1 VARDPNPQQQT
12 TEIVDSELASP
23 GRLALA
29 VVADTGAFVCRLPE
43 SGELAIGR
51 AQECEIFVD
60 DPKLSRRHA
69 LVRVRPPAEVEIVD
83 LASSNGTRVRGE
95 RLAPNVPAKLRVG
108 DAAALGT
115 TMLLLR
121 ETVASETIASPRAF
135 DFVGLAELRPLLER
149 IAASDINVL
158 ITGETGAG
166 KEVVARTIH
175 GLSPRAK
182 EPLVCVNC
190 AALSA
195 ALLESELFGHERGA
209 FTGALHAKTG
219 LLEAAGRGTVF
230 LDEIGEMPFDLQA
243 KLLRVLEQR
252 EVVRVGAVQARPI
265 FARFL
270 AATNRDLEE
279 KGAEKTFRR
288 DLFFRLNGISV
299 AVPPLRA
306 RRGEIEVLARHFVRE
321 ACARAPRAAPSIAD
335 EVVTKLSL
343 YDWPG
348 NVRELRNSLERA
360 LVLCDRELKVE
371 HLPEKI
377 RLVGGALPAPVS
389 DVSDERARI
398 IAALDECAGNQTQA
412 ARLLG
417 MPRRTFVTRLDEYG
431 IKRPR
436 KRGA

>member
-1 VARDPNPQQQT
+1 VARDPNPRT
-12 TEIVDSELASP
+12 TEIDDAPLRSA
-23 GRLALA
+23 GRLVLT
-29 VVADTGAFVCRLPE
+29 VVADAGAFTCALPAE
-43 SGELAIGR
+43 GELAIGR
-51 AQECEIFVD
+51 ARDCELFVD
-60 DPKLSRRHA
+60 DAKLSRRHA
-69 LVRVRPPAEVEIVD
+69 LVRVRAGAEVEIVD
-83 LASSNGTRVRGE
+83 LGSSNGTRVRGE
-95 RLAPNVPAKLRVG
+95 RLEPNVPVRLRAG

-115 TMLLLR
+115 TMLVLR
-121 ETVASETIASPRAF
+121 ETVASETIASPRAA

-158 ITGETGAG
+158 ITGETGVG
-166 KEVVARTIH
+166 KEVVARAIH

-195 ALLESELFGHERGA
+195 TLLESELFGHERGA
-209 FTGALHAKTG
+209 FTGALAAKTG

-252 EVVRVGAVQARPI
+252 EVVRVGAVHARPI

-270 AATNRDLEE
+270 AATNRDLEGE
-279 KGAEKTFRR
+279 GTEKTFRR
-288 DLFFRLNGISV
+288 DLFFRLNGITV

-306 RRGEIEVLARHFVRE
+306 RRAEIEALARHFVGE
-321 ACARAPRAAPSIAD
+321 ACARASRAAPRIAPD
-335 EVVTKLSL
+335 VLTKLGL

-348 NVRELRNSLERA
+348 NVRELKNSLERA
-360 LVLCDRELKVE
+360 LVLCDRQLEVE
-371 HLPEKI
+371 HLPEKV
-377 RLVGGALPAPVS
+377 RLAGKAPSLPALET
-389 DVSDERARI
+389 SDERARI
-398 IAALDECAGNQTQA
+398 VAALDECAGNQTQA

-417 MPRRTFVTRLDEYG
+417 MPLRTFVTRLDAFG

-436 KRGA
+436 KRR